1 MNFFKQES
9 IQILEKATKDQR
21 DVLLTLLRFKVEG
34 KH

>member
-21 DVLLTLLRFKVEG
+21 DVLLALLRFKVEG